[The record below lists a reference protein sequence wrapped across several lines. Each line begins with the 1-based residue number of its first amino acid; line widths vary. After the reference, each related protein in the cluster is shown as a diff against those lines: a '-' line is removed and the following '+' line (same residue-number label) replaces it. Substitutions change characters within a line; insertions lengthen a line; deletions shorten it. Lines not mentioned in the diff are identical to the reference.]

1 MDRTPWTQK
10 IKDRALQELSNDVF
24 TNEIRT
30 HMKDKIWIWRSISLT
45 SVMRRLHNSADKE
58 SLFWPPADQQFLF
71 SEDSNDDQAAL
82 WTLPP
87 STLFDVALRPVREP
101 SIGVGHPFKVG
112 ENEDFKSKRQHFYLH
127 FVWLA
132 NKNRRT
138 TRVLAMEREH
148 FDKLENKTNKWTSA
162 GYKLLRWYSQT
173 T

>member
-1 MDRTPWTQK
+1 MDRTPGTQK
-10 IKDRALQELSNDVF
+10 IEDRALQELSNDVF

-71 SEDSNDDQAAL
+71 SEDSNDDHAAL

-112 ENEDFKSKRQHFYLH
+112 ENEDFE
-127 FVWLA
+127 V
-132 NKNRRT
+132 
-138 TRVLAMEREH
+138 E
-148 FDKLENKTNKWTSA
+148 TSA
-162 GYKLLRWYSQT
+162 LLFTFCLTGKQKQEDDTCFGDGTWT
-173 T
+173 LW